1 MAVVLLSA
9 AIAML
14 NTRRLILYL
23 ILNVIVSAAT
33 VLAVLWWW
41 ERTRA
46 PLTLPSTS
54 IAAATSA
61 PEAAPLDT
69 PGVAVT
75 PLPTPAPPAP
85 ILHTVQS
92 GETLGAIAER
102 YGVTVEDILLANNLT
117 DPNVLAVGQQ
127 LLIPIGGFNPTPTLT
142 PEVMVPTPLP
152 TATRDPNLAPPN
164 LTIREVKTAG
174 VLETEVVVLV
184 NSGGPVDLVGW
195 SLRDEGGRIYT
206 FPALT
211 LFEGGAVN
219 VHTRA
224 GPDTVIDLYWG
235 QTEAVWSAGELV
247 LLADPN
253 GNLIA
258 RYTVP

>member
-9 AIAML
+9 ALTAM

-23 ILNVIVSAAT
+23 ILNVIVSATT
-33 VLAVLWWW
+33 VLAVLWLW
-41 ERTRA
+41 ERSRA
-46 PLTLPSTS
+46 PLALSPTPLAAVTLGPT
-54 IAAATSA
+54 T
-61 PEAAPLDT
+61 APLDT

-75 PLPTPAPPAP
+75 PLPTPAPPTP

-92 GETLGAIAER
+92 GETLGALAQR
-102 YGVTVEDILLANNLT
+102 YGVTVDDIMRANDLT
-117 DPNVLAVGQQ
+117 DPNVLSVGQQ
-127 LLIPIGGFNPTPTLT
+127 LRIPVGGFNPTPTST
-142 PEVMVPTPLP
+142 PESVVPTPLP

-164 LTIREVKTAG
+164 LTIREVKTPG
-174 VLETEVVVLV
+174 VLETEGVVLV

-195 SLRDEGGRIYT
+195 SLRDESGRTYT

-224 GPDTVIDLYWG
+224 GQDTVIDLYWG
-235 QTEAVWSAGELV
+235 QAEAMWSAGELV

-258 RYTVP
+258 RYPVP